1 MMNDPTHYQFV
12 RDREAWDAALVALE
26 RDVDGNLTLARL
38 PGPVDGQ
45 AVDLPAPWAA
55 DPSGIAAGPCAA
67 VFVADTDH
75 NRVLFVDGTCAARAW
90 LPATTTAGSSP
101 GQFDH
106 PRGLAV
112 SVDGLWVA
120 DTGNRRIQRFAFPE
134 LEPDLDVLGGLLQPT
149 GVATDSQGR
158 LYVLD
163 RGLALL
169 RRYTRHGLP
178 DPVYDLALAASGRLP
193 DPLFLAVGEGDLL
206 YVCDGAASTVRCFD
220 EAGAFV
226 RDLATPLGAW
236 QPGALTFGA
245 GRLFVADAL
254 SGQIMV
260 FLADGSYCCELP
272 LFRGPVSALALTDA
286 GDLLIKTGLDDS
298 YLTFA
303 AGKSY
308 ASAGSATSGPY
319 DAGDKLE
326 WFRAAAEA
334 GVPHGTAVVLEVAQ
348 WEAPGPPPDPGDW
361 VRAAALDTLLA
372 NLLPPGPPPTLRR
385 FLWMRATLST
395 LQPALS
401 PVLHNLRA
409 ETPGED
415 YRDYLPE
422 IYRRS
427 DEPAQFLYRLLN
439 LTRSEL
445 GAVGEHIDA
454 LPQLL
459 APGFAPFSVLPWL
472 AGWLGLEL
480 PRIATEAEAR
490 ELIARAVALYRR
502 RGTPAG
508 ICDFVEINTGVRPS
522 VVEAFEERGTW
533 VLDVASSLG
542 FDTGLPAIDPL
553 GVVVPDAANPLA
565 GGTACCTTPIG
576 AAVVG
581 EVGPLPVSDLGAP
594 LFIETAHRFTVFL
607 PAYRATDAALRAEV
621 RRIIDA
627 EKPAHT
633 DYHLC
638 LVEPD
643 MRVGFQAQVGIDT
656 IVGGPPPP
664 LRLGATRLGVETN
677 LPGTPGEAG
686 HIGQGASVGYT
697 TVLG

>member
-1 MMNDPTHYQFV
+1 MSEPTRYLFV
-12 RDREAWDAALVALE
+12 RDREAWDASLVALE
-26 RDVDGNLTLARL
+26 PDSDGNLTLARL
-38 PGPVDGQ
+38 PGPADGRP
-45 AVDLPAPWAA
+45 VDLPAPWTP
-55 DPSGIAAGPCAA
+55 DPSGIAVGPCAA
-67 VFVADTDH
+67 VFVADTIH

-90 LPATTTAGSSP
+90 LPATTTPGAAP

-112 SVDGLWVA
+112 STDGLWVA
-120 DTGNRRIQRFAFPE
+120 DTGNRRIQRFGFPG
-134 LEPDLDVLGGLLQPT
+134 LEPDLDIIGGLQQPT
-149 GVATDSQGR
+149 GVATDNQGR

-163 RGLALL
+163 RGRKMI
-169 RRYTRHGLP
+169 RRFTRHGLP
-178 DPVYDLALAASGRLP
+178 DPAYDLALAASGKLI
-193 DPLFLAVGEGDLL
+193 DPMFLTVSDGNLL
-206 YVCDGAASTVRCFD
+206 CVSDGFALTVRCFD
-220 EAGAFV
+220 ETGAFV
-226 RDLATPLGAW
+226 RDLATPLGLW
-236 QPGALTFGA
+236 QPGALACGV
-245 GRLFVADAL
+245 GRLFVADAI
-254 SGQIMV
+254 SGQIIV
-260 FLADGSYCCELP
+260 FLADGTYWCELP
-272 LFRGPVSALALTDA
+272 LFRGPVSALAVTET
-286 GDLLIKTGLDDS
+286 GDLLIKTALDDT
-298 YLTFA
+298 YLTLS

-308 ASAGSATSGPY
+308 AATGSATSGPY

-334 GVPHGTAVVLEVAQ
+334 DTPLGTAVMLEVAQ
-348 WEAPGPPPDPGDW
+348 WDAAAPPPDSGDW
-361 VRAAALDTLLA
+361 VRAVALDTLLA
-372 NLLPPGPPPTLRR
+372 TLLPPGPPPPLRR
-385 FLWMRATLST
+385 FLWLRATLST
-395 LQPALS
+395 SQPAFS
-401 PVLHNLRA
+401 PVLRNLRA

-427 DEPAQFLYRLLN
+427 DEPALFLYRLLN
-439 LTRSEL
+439 LARSEL
-445 GAVGEHIDA
+445 GTIGEHIDA

-459 APGFAPFSVLPWL
+459 APGFAPASALPWL

-490 ELIARAVALYRR
+490 KLITRAIEFYRR

-508 ICDFVEINTGVRPS
+508 ICDFVEIHTGVRPS
-522 VVEAFEERGTW
+522 IVEAFEERGVW

-553 GVVVPDAANPLA
+553 GMVVPDAANPLA
-565 GGTACCTTPIG
+565 RGTACCATPIG

-581 EVGPLPVSDLGAP
+581 EAGPLPISELGAP
-594 LFIETAHRFTVFL
+594 LFIDAAHRFTVFL

-621 RRIIDA
+621 RRVIDA

-664 LRLGATRLGVETN
+664 LRLGGTRLGVETN

-686 HIGQGASVGYT
+686 RIGQGASIGHT

>member
-1 MMNDPTHYQFV
+1 MSEFTRYQFV
-12 RDREAWDAALVALE
+12 HDREVWDAALVALE
-26 RDVDGNLTLARL
+26 RDGDGNLTLARL
-38 PGPVDGQ
+38 PGPADGQ
-45 AVDLPAPWAA
+45 AVDLPGPWAV

-90 LPATTTAGSSP
+90 LPATTMAGMAP

-112 SVDGLWVA
+112 SADGLWVA
-120 DTGNRRIQRFAFPE
+120 DTGNRRLQRFGFPE
-134 LEPDLDVLGGLLQPT
+134 LAPDLDVAGGLQQPT
-149 GVATDSQGR
+149 GVATDSRGR

-163 RGLALL
+163 RGLKVV

-178 DPVYDLALAASGRLP
+178 DPVYDITLVGSGRLA
-193 DPLFLAVGEGDLL
+193 DPLFLAVGGGDVL
-206 YVCDGAASTVRCFD
+206 CISDGAAAAVRCFD
-220 EAGAFV
+220 ETGAFV
-226 RDLATPLGAW
+226 RDLTTPVGAW
-236 QPGALTFGA
+236 QPGALAFGA
-245 GRLFVADAL
+245 GRLFVADAV
-254 SGQIMV
+254 SGQIIV
-260 FLADGSYCCELP
+260 FRADGTYWCELP

-286 GDLLIKTGLDDS
+286 GDMLIKTALDDT

-308 ASAGSATSGPY
+308 AAAGSATSGPY

-334 GVPHGTAVVLEVAQ
+334 RVPHGTVIVLEVAQ
-348 WEAPGPPPDPGDW
+348 WEAAVPGPDPGDW
-361 VRAAALDTLLA
+361 VRAEALDTLLA
-372 NLLPPGPPPTLRR
+372 SLLPPSPPPALRR
-385 FLWMRATLST
+385 FLWLRATLST

-401 PVLHNLRA
+401 PVLLNLRA

-422 IYRRS
+422 IYRRN
-427 DEPAQFLYRLLN
+427 DEPALFLYRLLN

-459 APGFAPFSVLPWL
+459 GPGFAPFSALPWL

-480 PRIATEAEAR
+480 PRIATEAESR
-490 ELIARAVALYRR
+490 DLIARAIALYRR

-522 VVEAFEERGTW
+522 VVEAFEERGVW

-553 GVVVPDAANPLA
+553 GMVVPDSANPLA
-565 GGTACCTTPIG
+565 GDTACCTTPIG

-581 EVGPLPVSDLGAP
+581 EVGPLPVSELGAP
-594 LFIETAHRFTVFL
+594 LFIDAAHRFTVFL

-621 RRIIDA
+621 RRVIDA

-664 LRLGATRLGVETN
+664 LRLGATRLGSETN
-677 LPGTPGEAG
+677 LLGTPGEAG
-686 HIGQGASVGYT
+686 RIGQGAGVGYT